1 MTPKNKYLE
10 TGFRLTKAERELF
23 VGNGLYVYERRD
35 NGRQSTIEPH
45 VAVDFMGT
53 IVTNFP
59 IDFPKEG
66 PEAYTI
72 LQGDDFLR
80 EIGAEPIYDMEE
92 LIKGEKSK

>member
-10 TGFRLTKAERELF
+10 TGFRLTKDEKEFAI
-23 VGNGLYVYERRD
+23 GKGLYVYERRD

-66 PEAYTI
+66 PDAYTI
-72 LQGDDFLR
+72 WQGDDFLR
-80 EIGAEPIYDMEE
+80 EMGAEEIYDIEE
-92 LIKGEKSK
+92 LVEGERK